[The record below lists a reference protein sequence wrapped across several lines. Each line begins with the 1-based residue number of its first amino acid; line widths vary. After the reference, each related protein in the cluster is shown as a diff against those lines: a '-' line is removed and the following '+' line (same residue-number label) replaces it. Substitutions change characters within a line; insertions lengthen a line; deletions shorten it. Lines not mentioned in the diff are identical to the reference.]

1 MSFKRAPPGTS
12 LGSRGASILQRDVPI
27 PGTRRWVDGSLLVS
41 TGHTQLDT
49 YLGGGLPVGTT
60 VLIEEDAR
68 NLHAPSIVRQFIA
81 EGIAVDQRVV
91 LAGLAPDDALRAF
104 LRSTPLNV
112 SRGSK
117 DTIALETLGA
127 AAAVPRPDDAEADAP
142 EATAPTW
149 DSQGSQL
156 SIAWQYKKYLAP
168 SEQQS
173 AVAGSGS
180 AKFGHTY
187 DLNRSIPP
195 PVLAAARVRVVSA
208 AAAGAA
214 DPWGVEQDETRAS
227 SATAAALL
235 GGVAA
240 ALDDE
245 EGGTSGG
252 DAGGVTR
259 VVLEGLLGPTWPG
272 YSGPAP
278 AASFAGGAAL
288 AEPLL
293 RLHAPALLLVAR
305 LRRLVQQHRAA
316 AAAAAAATS
325 APGAAAQARGKGGG
339 GGAVLLASV
348 PTHLL
353 PPGVA
358 ARLRNAFDCVVK
370 LHAFDDP
377 PEAAGVGPAAAAGG
391 SGSDAPPASA
401 AASSTGSAPEFAD
414 YTGLLLLRRVPARGS
429 VAGLAPAAAA
439 AAGGRTF
446 AFRHDRRRLAIDVP
460 HMPPELAAPA
470 VPPAAAPLVPAGGG
484 GGLAVAPLGGR
495 GAAGARH
502 HAAGGGGAPGG
513 LSCAARAA
521 PGGVLDF

>member
-1 MSFKRAPPGTS
+1 MSFKRAPPGTA
-12 LGSRGASILQRDVPI
+12 LGSRGSSILQRDVPI

-41 TGHTQLDT
+41 TGHTQLDA

-68 NLHAPSIVRQFIA
+68 NLHAPSMVRQFIA

-91 LAGLAPDDALRAF
+91 LAGLAPDDALRAL

-117 DTIALETLGA
+117 DTIALETLGT
-127 AAAVPRPDDAEADAP
+127 AAAVSRPDDAEADAP
-142 EATAPTW
+142 EAAAPTW
-149 DSQGSQL
+149 DSQGSKL

-168 SEQQS
+168 SEQQG
-173 AVAGSGS
+173 AVGSGS

-195 PVLAAARVRVVSA
+195 PVLAAARVRIVSA

-214 DPWGVEQDETRAS
+214 DPWGAELDEVRAGD
-227 SATAAALL
+227 AAAAALL

-240 ALDDE
+240 ALDQEEEE
-245 EGGTSGG
+245 EGGVAGG
-252 DAGGVTR
+252 GAGGVTR

-278 AASFAGGAAL
+278 GGVPFAGGVAL
-288 AEPLL
+288 TEPQL
-293 RLHAPALLLVAR
+293 RLQAPALLLVAR

-316 AAAAAAATS
+316 AAAAAAAATS
-325 APGAAAQARGKGGG
+325 APGTAAPARGRGGG
-339 GGAVLLASV
+339 GCGGAVLLASV

-391 SGSDAPPASA
+391 GGGGEGPA
-401 AASSTGSAPEFAD
+401 AASTGSAPEFAD
-414 YTGLLLLRRVPARGS
+414 YTGLLLLRRVPSRGS
-429 VAGLAPAAAA
+429 VAGLAPAAAAA

-460 HMPPELAAPA
+460 HMPPELAAPPA
-470 VPPAAAPLVPAGGG
+470 PAPAAPGPAGGG
-484 GGLAVAPLGGR
+484 AAAV
-495 GAAGARH
+495 RH
-502 HAAGGGGAPGG
+502 AGGGGAPGG
-513 LSCAARAA
+513 LSCAARGA